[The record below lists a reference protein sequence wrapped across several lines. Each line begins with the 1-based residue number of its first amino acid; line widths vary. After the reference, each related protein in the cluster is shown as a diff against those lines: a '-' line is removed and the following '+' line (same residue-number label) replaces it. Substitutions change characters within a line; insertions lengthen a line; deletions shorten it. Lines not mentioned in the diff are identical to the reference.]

1 MYSMYMMFSMYN
13 NVIQQKVEKNGD
25 TNSEL
30 LMTYKKCFSWGF
42 FSVSNA
48 LVST

>member
-1 MYSMYMMFSMYN
+1 MMFSMYN

-25 TNSEL
+25 VNWEL
-30 LMTYKKCFSWGF
+30 LMTCKKCYSWVF

-48 LVST
+48 LMST